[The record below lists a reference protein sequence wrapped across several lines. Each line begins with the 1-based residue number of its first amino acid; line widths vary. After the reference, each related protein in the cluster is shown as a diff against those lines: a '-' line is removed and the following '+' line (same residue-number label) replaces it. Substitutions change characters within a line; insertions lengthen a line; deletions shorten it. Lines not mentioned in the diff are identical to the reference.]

1 MKRAGTKTLGVG
13 LFLSALSSCN
23 GLTGI
28 YDLSPGVGLGGSG
41 DDIASGGKPRGM
53 GGTVAAGGQKASG
66 GARSS
71 GGARE
76 GGGGTQD
83 EGSGGAPKGSGGA
96 QDGAGGSGGGEPEAA
111 GGMPGVGGSAPSGGA
126 ENVGGS
132 SGGQH
137 STGGSSGGAPAGG
150 APSGGASSGG
160 APSGGASSGGAESA
174 GGTGGWGGHS
184 TGALPLLDDFSEPL
198 NGRWKSPFGF
208 RVEEG
213 VLTCEQCESA
223 ILWNETFSLPQAA
236 EVRLSSKSTEAE
248 EMNLVLLASSGTCKH
263 IEITYNIHGY
273 LGVATCQG
281 DNGWQTWGGVYRV
294 VAEGGTIGARVWAG
308 AEPGEVAVEVLVNGV
323 VVYEV
328 TVPFPYTSGSIG
340 ISGKCTAPACVTPPR
355 FDDFRGGELIEL
367 REMTHAQ

>member
-41 DDIASGGKPRGM
+41 DDIAPGGKPRGM

-83 EGSGGAPKGSGGA
+83 EGSGGAPDGSGGA

-111 GGMPGVGGSAPSGGA
+111 GGMPGVGGSAP
-126 ENVGGS
+126 N
-132 SGGQH
+132 
-137 STGGSSGGAPAGG
+137 
-150 APSGGASSGG
+150 
-160 APSGGASSGGAESA
+160 GGAESA

-184 TGALPLLDDFSEPL
+184 TGGLPLLDDFSEPL
-198 NGRWKSPFGF
+198 NGHWKSPYGF
-208 RVEEG
+208 RVEDG

-308 AEPGEVAVEVLVNGV
+308 AEPDEVAVEVLVNGV

-340 ISGKCTAPACVTPPR
+340 ISGMCTAPACVTPPR
-355 FDDFRGGELIEL
+355 FDDFRGGELVEL
-367 REMTHAQ
+367 REMTRAQ